1 MNNNNNLIS
10 FHKKKYSEASINSYL
25 GSNTISGNKIIQ
37 LNFYENF
44 CQQLE
49 EGKNFLNYIYYRIIY
64 IL

>member
-10 FHKKKYSEASINSYL
+10 FHNRKYSEASINSYL
-25 GSNTISGNKIIQ
+25 GSNTILGNKIIQ

>member
-1 MNNNNNLIS
+1 MNNNLKT
-10 FHKKKYSEASINSYL
+10 FHSRNYSEASVNSYL
-25 GSNTISGNKIIQ
+25 GSNKNLGNKIIQ

>member
-1 MNNNNNLIS
+1 MNNNLKT
-10 FHKKKYSEASINSYL
+10 FHSRIYSEASLNSYL
-25 GSNTISGNKIIQ
+25 GSNKILGNKIIQ